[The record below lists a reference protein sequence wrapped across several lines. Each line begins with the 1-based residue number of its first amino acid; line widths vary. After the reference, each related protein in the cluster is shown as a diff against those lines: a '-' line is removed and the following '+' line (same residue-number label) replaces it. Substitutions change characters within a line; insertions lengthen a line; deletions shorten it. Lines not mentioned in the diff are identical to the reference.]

1 MKQRLFLKF
10 YRDFNIWNL
19 IFSVISGIYLGAFSG
34 LLVFCSFG
42 MLIGLIGFRYFR
54 NNEYYIYYNLGVT
67 KVSLLKRVWLVNVAL
82 SVPVLIVLSLAT

>member
-1 MKQRLFLKF
+1 MNQRLFLKF

-19 IFSVISGIYLGAFSG
+19 IFSVIAGIYPGVFSG
-34 LLVFCSFG
+34 LLIFCSFG

-67 KVSLLKRVWLVNVAL
+67 KLSLLKKVWLVNVAL
-82 SVPVLIVLSLAT
+82 SVPVLLILSLAA

>member
-19 IFSVISGIYLGAFSG
+19 IFSVIAGIYLGVFSG

-54 NNEYYIYYNLGVT
+54 NNEYYIYYNLKIT